1 MVLAPKIL
9 ARLLSV
15 TTLVLHSF
23 QLVTVFPFPFQ
34 ELLINPMN
42 TFPWL
47 TTIIMLP
54 VVAALLIPIIP
65 DKDGKTVRWYS
76 LTVGLIDFALIV
88 YAFYSGFDLSQPGLQ
103 LTESY
108 TWLPQIDLKWSVGA
122 DGLSMPLIILTG
134 FITTLAT
141 MAAWPVTLK
150 PKLFY
155 FLMLL
160 MYGGQIAVFAVQDM
174 LLFFLVWELELV
186 PVYLILSIWGGKK
199 RLYAATKFI
208 LYTAGGSLFILL
220 GGLTLAF
227 YGDVNTFDFSAI
239 AAKDIPLNLQLLLY
253 AGFLIAYGV
262 KLPIF
267 PLHTWL
273 PDAHGEATAPAHM
286 LLAGILLKMG
296 GYALLRMNVGMLPD
310 AHAIFAPVLVILGV
324 VNIIYAAFTSFA
336 QRNLKRKIA
345 YSSISHMGFVLIG
358 LSSFTD
364 LGTSGAMLQMISH
377 GLIGASLFFMVGS
390 TYDRTHTLMLDEMGG
405 IGQKMK
411 KGFAMW
417 TACSLASL
425 ALPGMSGF
433 VAELMVFVGFAT
445 SDAYNVVFR
454 TIIVVLMGV
463 GVILTPIYL
472 LSMLREMLYG
482 PENEELVS
490 HTNLID
496 AEPREVFIIGCL
508 LVPIIG
514 IGFYPKLITQIYDPT
529 ISQLVQTARRSVP
542 SLSPTET
549 IAQSL
554 TDLPAMKAPTIGI

>member
-1 MVLAPKIL
+1 M
-9 ARLLSV
+9 S
-15 TTLVLHSF
+15 
-23 QLVTVFPFPFQ
+23 
-34 ELLINPMN
+34 

-47 TTIIMLP
+47 TTIILLP
-54 VVAALLIPIIP
+54 IVAALFIPIIP

-76 LTVGLIDFALIV
+76 LAVGLVDFALIV
-88 YAFYSGFDLSQPGLQ
+88 YAFYSGFDLSEPGLQ
-103 LTESY
+103 LVESY

-160 MYGGQIAVFAVQDM
+160 MYGGQIAVFAVQDI

-220 GGLTLAF
+220 AGLTLAF
-227 YGDVNTFDFSAI
+227 YGDVNTFDMSAI
-239 AAKDIPLNLQLLLY
+239 AAKDIPVNLQLLLY

-310 AHAIFAPVLVILGV
+310 AHAVFAPVLVILGV

-358 LSSFTD
+358 LASFTD
-364 LGTSGAMLQMISH
+364 LGMSGAMLQMISH
-377 GLIGASLFFMVGS
+377 GLIGASLFFMVGA

-433 VAELMVFVGFAT
+433 VAELMIFVGFAT
-445 SDAYNVVFR
+445 SDAYNLVFR
-454 TIIVVLMGV
+454 TIVVILMGV

-490 HTNLID
+490 HTNLVD
-496 AEPREVFIIGCL
+496 VEPREVFIIGCL

-529 ISQLVQTARRSVP
+529 IDQLVQTARRSVP
-542 SLSPTET
+542 SLAQQAGISPLEVT
-549 IAQSL
+549 AL
-554 TDLPAMKAPTIGI
+554 RAPTIGF